1 MCWVKKNWNISNPIS
16 HLNRMIFKLSQDV
29 FKHSNEIL
37 LSLVYG
43 EMEMYTYLST
53 SCMTQYAIKFTKVR
67 DMILRVYAFGKR
79 IQLKL
84 FFRGRQKKKIYL
96 WAFITKYI
104 YQFSI
109 HCITI
114 WFILVLLSLFCFLFF
129 VLCFQKKI
137 YFLNFLATFIL
148 MDH

>member
-1 MCWVKKNWNISNPIS
+1 
-16 HLNRMIFKLSQDV
+16 MIFKLSQDV

-84 FFRGRQKKKIYL
+84 FSAVRSAEEKDTSLSFYYKIHL
-96 WAFITKYI
+96 PI
-104 YQFSI
+104 
-109 HCITI
+109 
-114 WFILVLLSLFCFLFF
+114 
-129 VLCFQKKI
+129 
-137 YFLNFLATFIL
+137 
-148 MDH
+148 

>member
-84 FFRGRQKKKIYL
+84 FFRGRQKKKIYF

-114 WFILVLLSLFCFLFF
+114 WFILVIFSLFCFLFF
-129 VLCFQKKI
+129 VLCFQKKN

>member
-1 MCWVKKNWNISNPIS
+1 MYFLSRNKNVVRVNLLLRYPAHFIFYWLWKNLLKRLRWFYYSKDQGVLGWKNWNISNPIS

-84 FFRGRQKKKIYL
+84 FI
-96 WAFITKYI
+96 
-104 YQFSI
+104 
-109 HCITI
+109 
-114 WFILVLLSLFCFLFF
+114 
-129 VLCFQKKI
+129 
-137 YFLNFLATFIL
+137 
-148 MDH
+148 